1 MLFSFLII
9 MLELQLGQN
18 QKLTI
23 ITDETIDQ
31 MSDEEYLTYIGL
43 TQEQYENWLD
53 LIEELEPPQNQ

>member
-53 LIEELEPPQNQ
+53 LIEELEPP

>member
-1 MLFSFLII
+1 MLFYFLII

-31 MSDEEYLTYIGL
+31 MSDEEYLAYIGL

>member
-1 MLFSFLII
+1 

-18 QKLTI
+18 RKLTI

-43 TQEQYENWLD
+43 TQEKYENWLD
-53 LIEELEPPQNQ
+53 LIEELEPPKNNK

>member
-31 MSDEEYLTYIGL
+31 MSDEEYLAYIGL

-53 LIEELEPPQNQ
+53 LIEELEPTQNQ

>member
-1 MLFSFLII
+1 

-53 LIEELEPPQNQ
+53 LIEELEPP